1 MSIPPGDSSSWALL
15 HDHLTQAVMALADGH
30 RLTIEAPEELAR
42 PGRISGLRR
51 VLGQKHP
58 TLTPWVTLERLE
70 DHLIARCVRDD
81 KEIGFPLLRDQ
92 GNSAYMR
99 LAPTG
104 PDRRAGLRAVDPRR
118 RAQRGIPARG

>member
-1 MSIPPGDSSSWALL
+1 MSIPPGDSSSWALV

-30 RLTIEAPEELAR
+30 RLTIEAPEEFAR

-70 DHLIARCVRDD
+70 DHLIARCVSDD
-81 KEIGFPLLRDQ
+81 KEIGFPLTSTEKEHLLEVVCDCTHRYGRKDISCQ
-92 GNSAYMR
+92 A
-99 LAPTG
+99 
-104 PDRRAGLRAVDPRR
+104 
-118 RAQRGIPARG
+118 